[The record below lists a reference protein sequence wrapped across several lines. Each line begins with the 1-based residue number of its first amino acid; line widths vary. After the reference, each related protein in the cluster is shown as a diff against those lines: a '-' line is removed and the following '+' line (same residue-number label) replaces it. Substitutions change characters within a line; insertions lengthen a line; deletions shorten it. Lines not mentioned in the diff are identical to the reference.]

1 MKDSL
6 PENEFNAIEVTLKC
20 LANSTYQ
27 EILKNKHVQHRTL
40 EEYNLYSKQV
50 NEMMQDMLK
59 GIYVTDT
66 IKESHMDTVN
76 LMIEY
81 IKVQEKIKTFS
92 KRCNKKIGFDK
103 LPIIMEESD
112 TNMETK
118 QCILDLKTFDKK
130 VFPIFHMNKLH
141 E

>member
-20 LANSTYQ
+20 LANSVYQ
-27 EILKNKHVQHRTL
+27 EILKKKQVQHRTL

-50 NEMMQDMLK
+50 DDMMQDMLK
-59 GIYVTDT
+59 GIYVTDI
-66 IKESHMDTVN
+66 IKEAHMDMVN

-81 IKVQEKIKTFS
+81 IKVQEKIKTLS
-92 KRCNKKIGFDK
+92 KRCKKVTFDI
-103 LPIIMEESD
+103 LPNTKESD
-112 TNMETK
+112 ANIETK
-118 QCILDLKTFDKK
+118 QCIIDLHSFDKK
-130 VFPIFHMNKLH
+130 VFPLFHTNKLH